1 MDFSNDMVIMR
12 YGDRWRRHRRWIQ
25 DILQNKKEVFDLSA
39 MQREGTIRLLKSLL
53 ESPDAFRTHIKIWS
67 AEMMMKLAY
76 GFEITTTDDK
86 RLELVEEVLEASSD
100 TSALAVTLMDVFPM
114 VKYIPKWFPGAG
126 FKLYMLVRFA
136 IGSRTVFSRKLNRR

>member
-53 ESPDAFRTHIKIWS
+53 ESPDAFRTHIK
-67 AEMMMKLAY
+67 M
-76 GFEITTTDDK
+76 
-86 RLELVEEVLEASSD
+86 
-100 TSALAVTLMDVFPM
+100 
-114 VKYIPKWFPGAG
+114 
-126 FKLYMLVRFA
+126 
-136 IGSRTVFSRKLNRR
+136 